1 MTILVTGATG
11 NIGRLVLDRLVQAN
25 VEIRAL
31 TRSPEKARLP
41 ERVSPVSGELG
52 DVDSIR
58 AALGGVS
65 TLFLLAANAPDELSQ
80 AMITLNLAK
89 EAGVRRL
96 VYLSVFKSVEYAN
109 VPHFASK
116 RAVEQMIEASDIGAT
131 ILRPAYFIQNDLRL
145 KAGLLGAGVYGM
157 PVGEK
162 GISMVDTR
170 DIADVAA
177 SQLLLRHG
185 TTSVLPTEIV
195 ELVGPDVLSGARL
208 AQLWSEVLNRPVR
221 YGGDDLQALEQRMRA
236 FAPAWSAY
244 DLRLMMARYQDD
256 GAVATSDD
264 LARLTRHLGRAPRS
278 YRDFAVEAAAAWAA
292 DKS

>member
-11 NIGRLVLDRLVQAN
+11 NIGALVLDRLVRED

-41 ERVSPVSGELG
+41 EGVLPVRGELG
-52 DVDSIR
+52 DVDSMR

-80 AMITLNLAK
+80 AMITLNLAR

-96 VYLSVFKSVEYAN
+96 VYLSVFKSVEYAD

-116 RAVEQMIEASDIGAT
+116 RAVERMIEASDIGAA
-131 ILRPAYFIQNDLRL
+131 ILRPSYFMQNDLRQ

-157 PVGEK
+157 PVGRK
-162 GISMVDTR
+162 GISMVDMR

-177 SQLLLRHG
+177 SQLRLRHR
-185 TTSVLPTEIV
+185 TTNDLPTEII
-195 ELVGPDVLSGARL
+195 ELAGPDVLSGATL
-208 AQLWSEVLNRPVR
+208 AQLWSDVLKRPVR
-221 YGGDDLQALEQRMRA
+221 YGGDDLAALEQRIRG

-244 DLRLMMARYQDD
+244 DLRLMMRRYQDD
-256 GAVATSDD
+256 GAVATPDD

-278 YRDFAVEAAAAWAA
+278 YRDFALEAAAQWAA
-292 DKS
+292 DNA